1 MEATATR
8 TSFRDR
14 LERGD
19 VLIADGATGTTCQHM
34 GLPLGVAPEEWVL
47 TAPERIVAL
56 HRGFAHAG
64 SDIVLTCTFGGTGI
78 RLADGPFAG
87 QASEINRRAAELARA
102 GVGDGVLVAGSL
114 GPTGQLCEPLGLLT
128 HDEAADSYAEQAEA
142 LAEGGVDLLVL
153 ETMFCPIEASA
164 AIAGVRRAS
173 DLPFVLTFSFDR
185 GTRTMM
191 GTTTAEVVELAVDA
205 GAAAVGANCGTSLE
219 AMSAIVGELSA
230 AAPRASPVGQAERR
244 SAAHDRRLRRVR
256 RHARAARRGR
266 AQLRRGGRAHRRRLL
281 RLHAGA
287 RARDHR
293 GDQARVSAAAKAASA
308 ASPKSTKRT
317 SASSRSSSSAER
329 VEAIATSAASSTGYP

>member
-47 TAPERIVAL
+47 TAPERIIAL
-56 HRGFAHAG
+56 HRGFAQAG
-64 SDIVLTCTFGGTGI
+64 ADIVLTCTFGGTGI

-87 QASEINRRAAELARA
+87 QAAEINRRAAELARE

-114 GPTGQLCEPLGLLT
+114 GPTGQLCAPLGLLT
-128 HDEAADSYAEQAEA
+128 HDEAADSYGEQAGA

-164 AIAGVRRAS
+164 AIAGVRRAT

-191 GTTTAEVVELAVDA
+191 GTTTAEVVKLALDE
-205 GAAAVGANCGTSLE
+205 GATAVGANCGTSLE

-230 AAPRASPVGQAERR
+230 VAPELPLWVKPNAGLPRMTGD
-244 SAAHDRRLRRVR
+244 SAVYDVTPEHLGE
-256 RHARAARRGR
+256 AARSYVE
-266 AQLRRGGRAHRRRLL
+266 
-281 RLHAGA
+281 AGA
-287 RARDHR
+287 RIV
-293 GDQARVSAAAKAASA
+293 GGCCG
-308 ASPKSTKRT
+308 STPEHVRAIT
-317 SASSRSSSSAER
+317 
-329 VEAIATSAASSTGYP
+329 EAIRGS